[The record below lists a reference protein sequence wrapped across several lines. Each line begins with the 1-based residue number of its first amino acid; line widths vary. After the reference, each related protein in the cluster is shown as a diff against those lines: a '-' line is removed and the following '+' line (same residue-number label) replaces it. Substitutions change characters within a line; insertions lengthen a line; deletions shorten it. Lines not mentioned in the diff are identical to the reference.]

1 MNNNIERLLGE
12 PITTLELKASGA
24 CNDAFYIETESSK
37 KLILKREREI
47 KEFQPQNTLL
57 IEAHIIQALSK
68 IGLSVPIP
76 QIRFVSDDP
85 EMFAYNYMEGDLL
98 IDVWKELSES
108 ERIEICEALGKFHAE
123 IGRVFTNEAAEKTG
137 MHINSS
143 TGLHP
148 EVEKEYNEILTFVDI
163 PTDIKDL
170 AQRAKSM
177 FDQTLELGI
186 FQFVHN
192 DAHHENILIKDKKI
206 AGIIDFGESEYGEVA
221 KEFSRYTRDFPDYVE
236 YIIQAYEK
244 ASGNTLSRERV
255 FSNAFLSG
263 LIDNIE
269 LYREGGESRI
279 RAEKNIEK
287 YKDLLGAQSTN

>member
-1 MNNNIERLLGE
+1 MNINIERLLGE
-12 PITTLELKASGA
+12 PITKLELKASGA
-24 CNDAFYIETESSK
+24 CNDAYYVETESGK
-37 KLILKREREI
+37 RLIVKQEREV

-57 IEAHIIQALSK
+57 LEANIINALSS

-76 QIRFVSDDP
+76 KIRFVAESPD
-85 EMFAYNYMEGDLL
+85 MFAYDYIDGDLL
-98 IDVWKELSES
+98 INVWKDLSEK

-123 IGRVFTNEAAEKTG
+123 IGRVFTKEEAEKTG

-143 TGLHP
+143 TRLHP
-148 EVEKEYNEILTFVDI
+148 EVEKEYNEILTFADI

-170 AQRAKSM
+170 AKRAKSM

-279 RAEKNIEK
+279 RAEKNIGK